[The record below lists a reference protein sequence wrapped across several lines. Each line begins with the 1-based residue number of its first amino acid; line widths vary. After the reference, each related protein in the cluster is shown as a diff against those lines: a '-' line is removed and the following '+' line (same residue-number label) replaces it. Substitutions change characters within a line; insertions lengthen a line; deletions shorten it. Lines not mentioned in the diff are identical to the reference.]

1 MSLDFLEAAQKARP
15 KLVAELQQIQQ
26 RLAAIDSI
34 ISSYGIPS
42 VAQGSDNRGRPANP
56 SKTSTRVPKRDL
68 VSAYTKEVILMHGGN
83 ARTPDIKKYIES
95 KGIEMKGNT
104 LSAYLS
110 NDPDF
115 VADRSKG
122 WGLKDAQTNT
132 APVHAGA
139 VDVVPSE
146 QHPIP
151 GEEKGGSH
159 GLFKA

>member
-1 MSLDFLEAAQKARP
+1 MSSDILEAAQKARP
-15 KLVAELQQIQQ
+15 QLVAELQQIQQ
-26 RLAAIDSI
+26 RLSAVDSI
-34 ISSYGIPS
+34 ISSFGIPS
-42 VAQGSDNRGRPANP
+42 VTQGSNNLVRPANP
-56 SKTSTRVPKRDL
+56 SKKSTRIPKRDL

-115 VADRSKG
+115 VADRTKG
-122 WGLKDAQTNT
+122 WGLKDAQTNA
-132 APVHAGA
+132 APVDAGA

-151 GEEKGGSH
+151 SEEKGGSH
-159 GLFKA
+159 GVFS